1 MGIIQIN
8 DFGPVKEAKI
18 DLKNRFQILI
28 GPQASGKSTVCRVVY
43 FCRKIRDYSLDYL
56 MDPELLQQSHKNE
69 VLTNYF
75 KFLTKQ
81 FMACFGTTKHMDSFT
96 IVYSFGGNTIKI
108 GLVKGYVRFTYS

>member
-8 DFGPVKEAKI
+8 DFAPVKEAKI

-75 KFLTKQ
+75 NNILKS
-81 FMACFGTTKHMDSFT
+81 TTKALSSV
-96 IVYSFGGNTIKI
+96 IIKGFI
-108 GLVKGYVRFTYS
+108 SIELISGKSNEIF